1 MLSLVLTFTGLLLA
15 LPQVTGMGWGA
26 SPPRDEPASASPNTG
41 PGPSTDRPGV
51 GEAEFADGEAAS
63 AFAAAKARA
72 GVDTQRISALGTVS
86 VVGKQ
91 RTLECLP
98 GGTSGGLSCTVWAYL
113 YVGWSGDFADGHDV
127 IVDGLSGD
135 CSFAGTASMDW
146 TPPAGTSRQQQA
158 ICPGRPNLWVHWS
171 TGPFTRGVLACTGTW
186 YNSCAPTSAEITGR
200 LPTFD
205 WMGRVRI
212 GHVFTVGG

>member
-15 LPQVTGMGWGA
+15 LPQVTVMGWGA

-51 GEAEFADGEAAS
+51 GEAEFANGEAAS

-72 GVDTQRISALGTVS
+72 GVDTQL
-86 VVGKQ
+86 
-91 RTLECLP
+91 
-98 GGTSGGLSCTVWAYL
+98 
-113 YVGWSGDFADGHDV
+113 
-127 IVDGLSGD
+127 DGLSGD